1 MAKTLLVGYRAADLT
16 SALLAGDV
24 TCHTLDVYHRHAIE
38 KVHHAKAI
46 CSPHLPEGPWDVVK
60 FRTGPRLMS
69 GELALDLLQECAAL
83 VGGDLKP
90 PRFVLDY
97 VGRERDRN
105 DLLDKV
111 RKDAK
116 RHRSFRAEWPA
127 SVPDGPKLTFASY
140 PGCFCHRRLDEG
152 GLALAEVVCGEVEKW
167 RRGGG
172 EKVEKVEVEVRGGER
187 KVKTPF
193 STSTSSL
200 DLDHTSTSSLH
211 LGHLNLLD
219 MGCGCGL
226 VGLLVASS
234 TASHAPAANSP
245 IRQFANSLISLTLV
259 DSHSRAVEAARE
271 NAARFGIP
279 AEVIL
284 SDSGTPARMDG
295 TFDVFVGNPPYY
307 SDYRIAEVFLETA
320 VRALKPGGVCYQVV
334 KNAANLEPVQARF
347 FPTVEVI
354 RRRGYAILK
363 SVKRSNDQTACGRIG
378 DAPLPVC
385 IGDAPLPERSW
396 SCRH

>member
-1 MAKTLLVGYRAADLT
+1 MAKTLLVGYKAADLT
-16 SALLAGDV
+16 PALLEGDV

-46 CSPHLPEGPWDVVK
+46 CSAHLPEGPWDVVR
-60 FRTGPRLMS
+60 FRTGPKLMS
-69 GELALDLLQECAAL
+69 GELALDLLQECAKL
-83 VGGDLKP
+83 VGHALKP

-116 RHRSFRAEWPA
+116 RERSFKAEWPA
-127 SVPDGPKLTFASY
+127 SVPGGPKLMFTSY

-152 GLALAEVVCGEVEKW
+152 GLALAEVVCRDVEEKFSHTEARRHGEEGL
-167 RRGGG
+167 R
-172 EKVEKVEVEVRGGER
+172 
-187 KVKTPF
+187 
-193 STSTSSL
+193 
-200 DLDHTSTSSLH
+200 
-211 LGHLNLLD
+211 LLD

-226 VGLLVASS
+226 VGLLIATALTEGKSMKEEGKSKDSTLLPSS
-234 TASHAPAANSP
+234 F
-245 IRQFANSLISLTLV
+245 FALPSLVLV
-259 DSHSRAVEAARE
+259 DSHARAVEAATE
-271 NAARFGIP
+271 NAAKFGVP

-320 VRALKPGGVCYQVV
+320 RRALKPGGVCYQVV
-334 KNAANLEPVQARF
+334 KNAAGLEPVQRRF
-347 FPTVEVI
+347 FPDVEVI
-354 RRRGYAILK
+354 RRRNYAVLK
-363 SVKRSNDQTACGRIG
+363 SVNENSHV
-378 DAPLPVC
+378 L
-385 IGDAPLPERSW
+385 
-396 SCRH
+396 